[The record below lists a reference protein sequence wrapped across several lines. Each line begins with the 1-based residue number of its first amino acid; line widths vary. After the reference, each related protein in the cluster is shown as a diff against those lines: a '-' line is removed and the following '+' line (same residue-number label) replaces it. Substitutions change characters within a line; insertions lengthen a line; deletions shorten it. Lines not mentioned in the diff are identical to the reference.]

1 MTETRPPQPHDAG
14 MRLREVAFG
23 AVSAAAVRAAL
34 RLEIA
39 DALDDEPQTAEELA
53 AHLAV
58 EPSALRRLLRA
69 LVANGIFAEEP
80 DGRFA
85 HNDTSRLLR
94 ADAPRSMRY
103 VSLWATEPWTWQ
115 AWPKLEDAVRHGG
128 SVFPDLHGKGFFD
141 YLHEDAPESAE
152 TFNRAMTQSSRQSA
166 EDVAAVLDLSEARTV
181 VDVGGGQGL
190 LVATLLERHP
200 HLRGALL
207 DLPAVVDRADP
218 RLRPGGALAD
228 RVTLVPGDCREA
240 VPVRAD
246 VYVVKNIL
254 EWDDDSTRR
263 TLANIVAAAEPDA
276 RVVVIEN
283 LVDDTGSL
291 KFTTAMDLLLL
302 LNVGGAKH
310 TEVSLLSAM
319 RRAGLEVGEV
329 RAVNST
335 LHMFDSVVPAIA
347 AHSNAP

>member
-1 MTETRPPQPHDAG
+1 MTDTKATQPHDAG

-34 RLEIA
+34 RLELA
-39 DALDDEPQTAEELA
+39 DALDDDPQTAEELA
-53 AHLAV
+53 SRLAV

-69 LVANGIFAEEP
+69 LVANGIFTEEP

-85 HNDTSRLLR
+85 HNDSSRLLR

-166 EDVAAVLDLSEARTV
+166 EDVAAVLDLSAARTV

-207 DLPAVVDRADP
+207 DLPAVVARADA
-218 RLRPGGALAD
+218 RLQPGGALAD
-228 RVTLVPGDCREA
+228 RVTLVPGDCRDS

-263 TLANIVAAAEPDA
+263 TLANIVEAAEPDA

-310 TEVSLLSAM
+310 TEASMLSAM
-319 RRAGLEVGEV
+319 RRAGLEVGDV

-335 LHMFDSVVPAIA
+335 LHMFDSVVPAVA
-347 AHSNAP
+347 AQSSAR